1 MGLGSVR
8 SDHLTGLSCS
18 PFQHAQDTGVHLLVD
33 AEYTYLNPALSLVT
47 MALMMRFNQSEP
59 AIWNTYQCY
68 LKDAYTLLCADI
80 EWALSHGLC
89 FGVKLVRGAYMEK
102 ERVLAKSLGYPD
114 PIQATWEDTNHSYRR
129 LLDKMLESVGE
140 TRPRLGLVIA
150 THNEESV
157 KHALSRMQE
166 LGIGQENQF
175 VCFAQLLGMCDHI
188 SLTLGSA
195 GYSVYKSIPYGSV
208 EDVMPY
214 LVRRAQ
220 ENLSVLKGL
229 RTERDLLWRELR
241 RRLTGKRRQ
250 AV

>member
-1 MGLGSVR
+1 
-8 SDHLTGLSCS
+8 
-18 PFQHAQDTGVHLLVD
+18 HARDRGVQLLVD
-33 AEYTYLNPALSLVT
+33 AEYTYLNPALSWVT

-68 LKDAYTLLCADI
+68 LKDADTLLSSDI
-80 EWALSHGLC
+80 EWALSRGLC
-89 FGVKLVRGAYMEK
+89 FGVKLVRGAYLEK
-102 ERVLAKSLGYPD
+102 ERLLAKSLGYPD
-114 PIQATWEDTNHSYRR
+114 PIQPTWEDTNHSYQR
-129 LLDKMLESVGE
+129 LLDKMLRLVGE
-140 TRPRLGLVIA
+140 TGQRLGLVIA

-157 KHALSRMQE
+157 RHALHRMQE
-166 LGIGQENQF
+166 FGIRQENHF

-208 EDVMPY
+208 EEVMPY

-241 RRLTGKRRQ
+241 TRLTRKRRP